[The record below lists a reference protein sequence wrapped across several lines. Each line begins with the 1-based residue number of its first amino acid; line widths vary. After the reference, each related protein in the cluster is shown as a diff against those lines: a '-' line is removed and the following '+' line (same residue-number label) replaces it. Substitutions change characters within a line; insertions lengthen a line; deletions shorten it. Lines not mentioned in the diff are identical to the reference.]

1 MIRTQPQLTLFE
13 FAVAGMKAQAE
24 VDKLCEKPPKF
35 DGETFDDKLDGP
47 RLTKQLERVRE
58 FMLDRVWEYIVYPKD
73 GLV

>member
-1 MIRTQPQLTLFE
+1 MKTLFD

-35 DGETFDDKLDGP
+35 DGETARIRDLRKEDFGHYTVICK
-47 RLTKQLERVRE
+47 RRE
-58 FMLDRVWEYIVYPKD
+58 GGLYEYLVYPKD